1 MTTSNNK
8 NFTKTSNLEMSTK
21 IKKVKKIGKTHFTNM
36 KNFKLKKIPGLTSE
50 EIHEMEKLRNML
62 PPTMNTQDPAELLLN
77 VANYIGKL
85 TTKVVE
91 KVHNGS
97 LPKSVLQ
104 PITNKKLKKSS
115 KGSKKRY

>member
-1 MTTSNNK
+1 MTASNNK
-8 NFTKTSNLEMSTK
+8 SITTTSNLEMSTK
-21 IKKVKKIGKTHFTNM
+21 VKKVKKIGKVHFTNM
-36 KNFKLKKIPGLTSE
+36 KNFKLKKIPGLTTE
-50 EIHEMEKLRNML
+50 EIREMEKLRNML

-91 KVHNGS
+91 RVHNGS

-104 PITNKKLKKSS
+104 PITNKKIKKNFKSS
-115 KGSKKRY
+115 KKRC